1 MPSENQV
8 NSAVS
13 AQQVAAATEP
23 LSRTKLLEVRGLKK
37 HFPIKKGFFSRQV
50 GAVRALD
57 GVDLDVFAGE
67 TLGLVGESGCG
78 KSTLGRVLLRLL
90 PATEGSVVFNGTDV
104 LACDS
109 KKMKELR
116 SHMQIVFQNP
126 YASLDPRMTVSQI
139 VAEPLE
145 VHSVARGKDL
155 RDRVLG
161 LLELVGLSPEMA
173 DRYPHEFSGGQRQ
186 RVGIARALAL
196 RPRLIVADEP
206 VSALDVSVQAQ
217 ILNLLIDL
225 RREFNLTYVFIAHNL
240 DVVRYI
246 SDRIAVMY
254 LGKIVELGNCQE
266 VYSTP
271 LHPYTQALISA
282 APIPDPAVDRGHRII
297 LQGDLP
303 SPANPPSGCPFHT
316 RCPIVQDVC
325 KTDVPPL
332 REITPGHRSACHF
345 AETLLPGGQN
355 FALGKNEDQRKAK
368 ESENSSDANP
378 AS

>member
-1 MPSENQV
+1 MSQENQAIPATSNAAASGSQ
-8 NSAVS
+8 NSAS
-13 AQQVAAATEP
+13 AI
-23 LSRTKLLEVRGLKK
+23 KLLEVRALKK
-37 HFPIKKGFFSRQV
+37 HFPIKKGFFNKQV

-57 GVDLDVFAGE
+57 GVDLDVYAGE

-78 KSTLGRVLLRLL
+78 KSTLGRVMLRLL
-90 PATEGSVVFNGTDV
+90 PATSGSVNFDGTDV
-104 LACDS
+104 LACDGTR
-109 KKMKELR
+109 MKELR
-116 SHMQIVFQNP
+116 RHMQIVFQNP

-145 VHSVARGKDL
+145 VHKVASGQQL
-155 RDRVLG
+155 RQRVLS
-161 LLELVGLSPEMA
+161 LLQLVGLSPEMA

-186 RVGIARALAL
+186 RIGIARALAL

-217 ILNLLIDL
+217 ILNLLVDL
-225 RREFNLTYVFIAHNL
+225 RREFKLTYVFIAHNL

-254 LGKIVELGNCQE
+254 LGRIVELGQCDQ
-266 VYSTP
+266 VYATP

-282 APIPDPAVDRGHRII
+282 APLPDPDVDRSRRII

-316 RCPIVQDVC
+316 RCPIVQEVC
-325 KTDVPPL
+325 KVDVPPL
-332 REITPGHRSACHF
+332 REVTPGHQSACHF
-345 AETLLPGGQN
+345 AESLLPGGAN
-355 FALGKNEDQRKAK
+355 YGMGKQIT
-368 ESENSSDANP
+368 ESAG
-378 AS
+378 

>member
-1 MPSENQV
+1 MTQPNDTTAVQ
-8 NSAVS
+8 NTSAV
-13 AQQVAAATEP
+13 ATTDPPQRE
-23 LSRTKLLEVRGLKK
+23 KLLEVRDLKK
-37 HFPIKKGFFSRQV
+37 HFPIRKGFFNKEV

-57 GVDLDVFAGE
+57 GVNLDVYAGE

-78 KSTLGRVLLRLL
+78 KSTLGRVMLRLL
-90 PATEGSVVFNGTDV
+90 PATAGSVTFNGTDV
-104 LACDS
+104 LNCDAS
-109 KKMKELR
+109 TMKSLR
-116 SHMQIVFQNP
+116 REMQIVFQNP

-145 VHSVARGKDL
+145 VHKVASGKEL
-155 RDRVLG
+155 KEKVYSLV
-161 LLELVGLSPEMA
+161 ELVGLSREMA

-225 RREFNLTYVFIAHNL
+225 RKEFKLTYVFIAHNL

-254 LGKIVELGNCQE
+254 LGRIVELGNCHD
-266 VYSTP
+266 VYNKP

-282 APIPDPAVDRGHRII
+282 APVPDPNYDRTHRIL

-303 SPANPPSGCPFHT
+303 SPANPPPGCPFHT
-316 RCPIVQDVC
+316 RCPMVQDKC
-325 KTDVPPL
+325 KIDVPEL
-332 REITPGHRSACHF
+332 REVIPEHFSACHF
-345 AETLLPGGQN
+345 AETLLEQHK
-355 FALGKNEDQRKAK
+355 AAGKI
-368 ESENSSDANP
+368 
-378 AS
+378 